1 MIAGGLSDEDDGMT
15 KTLPRL
21 RNPTLDDIKRTAT
34 PVAVPLREPAAA
46 PPADVP
52 PSVATVDLAT
62 PERSDDDEKRF
73 RAAHRL
79 VIHYRRWTIA
89 MATAP
94 LPLVDAALVSG
105 VQIRM
110 LSRLASLYGVPFER
124 VRVASLLS
132 ALFGGWTPYTIT
144 TGFAGAAARMA
155 PGLGTVIGIA
165 TSIGTS
171 VLATETIGKMF
182 VQHFEEGGT
191 FLDFEPRKYRE
202 RLANAQGERKT
213 GGRGTP

>member
-1 MIAGGLSDEDDGMT
+1 MT

-34 PVAVPLREPAAA
+34 PVAVPLREHAAA
-46 PPADVP
+46 PQAEVLPPIAAVEPLPA
-52 PSVATVDLAT
+52 
-62 PERSDDDEKRF
+62 ERSGDDERRF

-79 VIHYRRWTIA
+79 VVHYRRWTIA

-105 VQIRM
+105 LQIRM
-110 LSRLASLYGVPFER
+110 LSRLARLYGVPFER
-124 VRVASLLS
+124 VQVVSLLS

-144 TGFAGAAARMA
+144 TGFAGAAARLA
-155 PGLGTVIGIA
+155 PELGTVIGIA

-202 RLANAQGERKT
+202 RLAKAKDESKT
-213 GGRGTP
+213 AGGAP

>member
-1 MIAGGLSDEDDGMT
+1 MT

-34 PVAVPLREPAAA
+34 PVAALLREHATA
-46 PPADVP
+46 PPAEVLP
-52 PSVATVDLAT
+52 PIAAVEPAPV
-62 PERSDDDEKRF
+62 ERSGGDEQRF

-79 VIHYRRWTIA
+79 VVHYRRWTIA

-105 VQIRM
+105 LQIRM
-110 LSRLASLYGVPFER
+110 LSRLARLYGVPFER

-144 TGFAGAAARMA
+144 TGFAGAAARLA

-202 RLANAQGERKT
+202 RLAKAKDESKT
-213 GGRGTP
+213 AGGAS

>member
-1 MIAGGLSDEDDGMT
+1 MT

-34 PVAVPLREPAAA
+34 PVAVPLRESTPT
-46 PPADVP
+46 PPAEVL
-52 PSVATVDLAT
+52 PSIAAVDPT
-62 PERSDDDEKRF
+62 PAERSDDEKRF

-79 VIHYRRWTIA
+79 VVHYRRWTIA

-124 VRVASLLS
+124 VRVVSLLS

-202 RLANAQGERKT
+202 RLAKVKGDRKT
-213 GGRGTP
+213 GAGGAP

>member
-1 MIAGGLSDEDDGMT
+1 MS

-34 PVAVPLREPAAA
+34 PVAVAARETPQEAPSPAAPVDSA
-46 PPADVP
+46 P
-52 PSVATVDLAT
+52 T
-62 PERSDDDEKRF
+62 ERPFDDEERF

-79 VIHYRRWTIA
+79 LAHYRRWTIA
-89 MATAP
+89 MASAP
-94 LPLVDAALVSG
+94 LPLMDAALVSG

-110 LSRLASLYGVPFER
+110 LSRLAKLYGVPFER
-124 VRVASLLS
+124 VRVAGLLS

-144 TGFAGAAARMA
+144 TGFAGAAARLA
-155 PGLGTVIGIA
+155 PGLGTLIGIA

-182 VQHFEEGGT
+182 IQHFEEGGT
-191 FLDFEPRKYRE
+191 FLDFEPKKYRE
-202 RLANAQGERKT
+202 RLQKAKSERKA
-213 GGRGTP
+213 GGSAGR